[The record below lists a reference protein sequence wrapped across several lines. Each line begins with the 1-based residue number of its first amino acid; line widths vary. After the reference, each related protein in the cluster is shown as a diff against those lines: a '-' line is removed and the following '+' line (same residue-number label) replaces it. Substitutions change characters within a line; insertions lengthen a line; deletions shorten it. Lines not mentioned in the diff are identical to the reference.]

1 MNFLER
7 IFALSPDGGSG
18 ATEVLL
24 LSALACGLVAV
35 FARTLHARS
44 MRSVFKLKSHAG

>member
-18 ATEVLL
+18 TTEVLL
-24 LSALACGLVAV
+24 LSALACGLA
-35 FARTLHARS
+35 ATLALALGARS
-44 MRSVFKLKSHAG
+44 MRSVFKLKSHAD

>member
-18 ATEVLL
+18 STEVLL
-24 LSALACGLVAV
+24 LSVLACGLAAV
-35 FARTLHARS
+35 FARTLYGRS
-44 MRSVFKLKSHAG
+44 MRSVFKLKSHAE